1 MVKKS
6 FLTAF
11 IFLCVYSL
19 YVTNFKTSSASQNQ
33 NQDNLVKAQQY
44 MFANH
49 VPENVIVGTS
59 LSCHLHTDSLKKF
72 YNLAFN
78 GSSIYDGLNVILNG
92 NKLPEKVFIETNL
105 YLNNKSEQL
114 SSQLYNLYP
123 LYTSKIIPIFRY
135 ENQPIGKLVFCLNP
149 IGDKIVLHHNNFMK
163 RVKEKIELQQNPSVI
178 KKKDIYL
185 NVFNQMLNLQKE
197 NFKELPLKKEI
208 IFKLKELKVIVSK
221 LKNKGVEVVFFEM
234 PINSDLS
241 KSIRAKLLRKK
252 LTRFFLHKVRF
263 IPLDTTKYITSD
275 GVHLNDF
282 ESIVYTKY
290 FRGKIMSIIE

>member
-1 MVKKS
+1 MVQKS
-6 FLTAF
+6 IITGFI
-11 IFLCVYSL
+11 IFLVYALFISN
-19 YVTNFKTSSASQNQ
+19 YKTYSSSQNQ

-44 MFANH
+44 MFANN

-59 LSCHLHTDSLKKF
+59 LSCHLHTDSLKNF
-72 YNLAFN
+72 YNLSFN
-78 GSSIYDGLNVILNG
+78 GSSIYDGLNVILKG

-123 LYTSKIIPIFRY
+123 YYTSKIIPVFRY

-163 RVKEKIELQQNPSVI
+163 RVKEKIELQRNLSVI

-185 NVFNQMLNLQKE
+185 NVFNQMLNLQTE
-197 NFKELPLKKEI
+197 NFKELPLKNEI

-221 LKNKGVEVVFFEM
+221 LKNKGVEVVFFEI
-234 PINSDLS
+234 PINTDLS
-241 KSIRAKLLRKK
+241 KSIRAILLRGK
-252 LTRFFLHKVRF
+252 LTHFFLNKVRF

-275 GVHLNDF
+275 GLHLNGF
-282 ESIVYTKY
+282 ESITYTKY
-290 FRGKIMSIIE
+290 FKGKIKSII